1 MPRLLS
7 YGTPGTIS
15 SPAFFSGS
23 THFAGKRH
31 AARYRRVAIWRR
43 HQYPTNSSN
52 QAGKGAT
59 PKAGT
64 AVCAPFMTM
73 ARKV

>member
-1 MPRLLS
+1 ME
-7 YGTPGTIS
+7 
-15 SPAFFSGS
+15 
-23 THFAGKRH
+23 GKQN
-31 AARYRRVAIWRR
+31 YILNNFNFITLCPSLPKN
-43 HQYPTNSSN
+43 YSN
-52 QAGKGAT
+52 QTGKGAT